1 MYIQALKSFI
11 SKFLQVKKMETE
23 LLDKGVDK
31 ELINNLDHWH
41 LLFITIACF
50 ILILT
55 IYKSRQ

>member
-1 MYIQALKSFI
+1 MKPLNVISFI
-11 SKFLQVKKMETE
+11 TVLIFASFGVFSLVLFL
-23 LLDKGVDK
+23 
-31 ELINNLDHWH
+31 NNLTHWH

>member
-1 MYIQALKSFI
+1 MKPLNVVNFI
-11 SKFLQVKKMETE
+11 TVLILASL
-23 LLDKGVDK
+23 GVFSGV
-31 ELINNLDHWH
+31 LFANNLEHIH